1 MLWTSWTL
9 TLIASMQLSSV
20 TDAAQPACHSEQVDM
35 MFITI
40 GGMEF
45 IDCPSKG
52 LLGENIVW
60 IDLSH
65 STKDSILCISP
76 CCKPL
81 WKASLHRCQEP
92 SPPWEE
98 IRIRDKIPGKTN
110 LKFPHAFTCLLQW
123 KMLWASSCQRARTYI
138 LWKIL
143 HSFDPQDLSINWLHV
158 SHLIIRI

>member
-1 MLWTSWTL
+1 MNMVLNTHLNRLNATVQRHRRSS
-9 TLIASMQLSSV
+9 ASMPFWASGHDV
-20 TDAAQPACHSEQVDM
+20 
-35 MFITI
+35 
-40 GGMEF
+40 
-45 IDCPSKG
+45 DCPSKG

-60 IDLSH
+60 MDLSH